1 MILYSL
7 LRKGGP
13 EMMLRKTLIKQTCI
27 ALIVLLSLASFAAC
41 DKTDNSKD
49 TSVSSVRS
57 EETTPTGLSEGM
69 ISPPQIMYKGVIYKY
84 RFSGKRTG
92 LLDDFKEVGTVL
104 AVNDYE
110 IPGQDFH
117 AGGREMHFAQGQKVF
132 ASEADQTKISVYCD
146 DGYYMFYSGE
156 E

>member
-1 MILYSL
+1 
-7 LRKGGP
+7 
-13 EMMLRKTLIKQTCI
+13 MMLRKSHLIRRTCI
-27 ALIVLLSLASFAAC
+27 ALIVLISVICFVAC
-41 DKTDNSKD
+41 EKTNATDQS
-49 TSVSSVRS
+49 S
-57 EETTPTGLSEGM
+57 EELTPTGLSEGM
-69 ISPPQIMYKGVIYKY
+69 ISPPQIMYNGVIYKY

-92 LLDDFKEVGTVL
+92 LLEDFKEVGTVL

>member
-1 MILYSL
+1 MILCQKLFS
-7 LRKGGP
+7 
-13 EMMLRKTLIKQTCI
+13 KQTCI
-27 ALIVLLSLASFAAC
+27 ALIVLLSLFSFVAC
-41 DKTDNSKD
+41 DNTKATDDSKD
-49 TSVSSVRS
+49 SSSYSEAESTSDLS
-57 EETTPTGLSEGM
+57 PTGLSDGM